1 MGEDR
6 FREAWSSLQYSRKVN
21 DRFRWEAAPLV
32 VSWKQLGAEGSLGW
46 SHSWYLQT
54 TAFFTLERYTR
65 VHLSR
70 VHRILKS

>member
-1 MGEDR
+1 MG
-6 FREAWSSLQYSRKVN
+6 SG
-21 DRFRWEAAPLV
+21 PLV
-32 VSWKQLGAEGSLGW
+32 VSWKQLGAQGSLGW

-70 VHRILKS
+70 GHRILKS